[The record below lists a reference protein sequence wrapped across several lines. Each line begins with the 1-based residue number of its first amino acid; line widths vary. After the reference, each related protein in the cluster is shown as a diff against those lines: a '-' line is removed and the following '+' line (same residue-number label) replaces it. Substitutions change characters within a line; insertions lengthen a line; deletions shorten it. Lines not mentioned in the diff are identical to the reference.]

1 MHYFQLLVFF
11 CFGALSAKLAAQI
24 PEPCQATRQK
34 CPINT
39 VKFCHE
45 SVAFDE
51 QNNIYLLR
59 KDYATPYTGT
69 CVSCYPSMS
78 IEEKLNFVVGKRQGV
93 DTSYYKSGCL
103 QSIQSYQIGLQDGPT
118 YIFYDSSNRVQY
130 EIWYHNGQLHGPS
143 IQFNAKA
150 LPDTLMYKH
159 YNNGKLDG
167 VQRTYFSNGKIRKIS
182 TYKDGLAEGAQ
193 ITYNAAGLKESELS
207 FKAGKKNGTWN
218 YYFDSGKI
226 ARTENWKD
234 GKKNGVFVSYDEL
247 GKVLSTEKYAADLPV
262 GLHQTFYADGK
273 LNYSCTYTNKG
284 EKVEEFVV
292 DEYGVKKQLFPKTNE
307 QE

>member
-1 MHYFQLLVFF
+1 MPQTTGAVSGAAATVSIYVSAAYVDISGSSQSIDVVTASVVTGDAYTFDGN
-11 CFGALSAKLAAQI
+11 FGI
-24 PEPCQATRQK
+24 IT
-34 CPINT
+34 
-39 VKFCHE
+39 
-45 SVAFDE
+45 
-51 QNNIYLLR
+51 
-59 KDYATPYTGT
+59 
-69 CVSCYPSMS
+69 
-78 IEEKLNFVVGKRQGV
+78 VGKYEPVEADESDIFNLGDNSDDDSERK
-93 DTSYYKSGCL
+93 YA
-103 QSIQSYQIGLQDGPT
+103 IIGL
-118 YIFYDSSNRVQY
+118 SNTKNRKGDRNLSLV
-130 EIWYHNGQLHGPS
+130 
-143 IQFNAKA
+143 
-150 LPDTLMYKH
+150 

-226 ARTENWKD
+226 ARTEDWKD